1 MNKTPIILR
10 SLFAICVVA
19 VFVWSMFPL
28 KEADFY
34 DTFLKLSDDSKQ
46 EEAQKLVEQ
55 ARNLQKKTFKDADGK
70 EKKMYP
76 YPSNALEQAASDL
89 GKDGVPVKLSDLL
102 DSAIKRDALKTN
114 NDVISL
120 IRKNAAG
127 AVSLGI
133 DLAGGAEFLIQ
144 LKSNKGDDI
153 DFEKQRDNAI
163 ETIRKRLESQNFY
176 ECEIAPAGQDLVS
189 VRVPVVGED
198 NVAQLEKLILT
209 SAQLDFRLVPV
220 DGAAKADAVYK
231 AYLVAKEQESDL
243 TPTDFYKR
251 YTLEHPEDAVL
262 AESDLLYTEE
272 ANGSRNYVLV
282 SKKVEMD
289 GKNIKDASV
298 TTDQYGQRM
307 ISLSFDDKGAVD
319 FANVTSANVKR
330 QLAIVL
336 DGKLYSAPVL
346 QTAITGGNAQITGN
360 FSEEEAK
367 SLADALV
374 SGSLPFEITVVS
386 RANIES
392 SVGKETIEKSIWSGI
407 IGTVLVMVFMLVYYR
422 VAGLVANISLLV
434 NALVMLGAIAAFDV
448 TLTLPG
454 IAGIILTIG
463 MAVDANVLIYERIRD
478 EIKGG
483 KSVPNAVNIGFD
495 RAFSAIFDSNL
506 TTLFVALILFWQG
519 SGSIKGFA
527 ITLAIGIFTTLF
539 TAVFLTR
546 IVFDLILRICGTKLK
561 TLTMMQFWPNPNIN
575 FIGLRK
581 FTMIFSGILVVGSL
595 ILMGIKGKD
604 MLGMDFTSGM
614 QILVEYKQME
624 GSSAKRITVDQIED
638 QLEKAGFDT
647 KATYKTSGTGEEQLD
662 IVVRDADGKYKGL
675 EAKDLDVEANKII
688 SALDA
693 ANKDW
698 KFTVAEGQTKWQGP
712 QISATFARTAIVAL
726 ICAMI
731 GMVIYLCIRFQFSY
745 SIAANIALV
754 HDVIVSLGIYL
765 ALGGQLTLQ
774 VVASLLTLIGYS
786 VNDTIVTFDRQRENL
801 TLMEGKNYFEVVNT
815 SVNQTLARTIL
826 TSLSVVLILVAQLIF
841 GGEGIKDFVL
851 VMLIGCFV
859 GCYSSIMISPLITAY
874 WHRKETNIREVAK
887 DTETEVEKEVE
898 A

>member
-1 MNKTPIILR
+1 MKKTPIILR
-10 SLFAICVVA
+10 SLFAVCVVA
-19 VFVWSMFPL
+19 VFAWSMFPL
-28 KEADFY
+28 QEADFY
-34 DTFLKLSDDSKQ
+34 DTFLSITDESRQ
-46 EEAQKLVEQ
+46 EEASKLVDH
-55 ARNLQKKTFKDADGK
+55 ARELQKKVVTDAEGK
-70 EKKMYP
+70 QKKLYT
-76 YPSNALEQAASDL
+76 YPSNALEQAAIDL

-102 DSAIKRDALKTN
+102 KKNIKRDTLKTN

-120 IRKNAAG
+120 IRKNASG
-127 AVSLGI
+127 AVHLGI

-144 LKSNKGDDI
+144 LKSNKSGDI

-176 ECEIAPAGQDLVS
+176 ECEIASAGQDLVS

-220 DGAAKADAVYK
+220 DGAAKAQQIFE
-231 AYLVAKEQESDL
+231 AYLAAKNQEDGNL
-243 TPTDFYKR
+243 TVEDFYKR
-251 YTLEHPEDAVL
+251 YTLEHPEDTVL
-262 AESDLLYTEE
+262 SESDLLYTEE
-272 ANGSRNYVLV
+272 ADGKRNYVLV
-282 SKKVEMD
+282 SRKVEMD
-289 GKNIKDASV
+289 GKNIKDADV

-407 IGTVLVMVFMLVYYR
+407 IGTVLVMIFMVIYYR
-422 VAGLVANISLLV
+422 LAGLVANISLLV
-434 NALVMLGAIAAFDV
+434 NALVLLGAIAAFDV

-454 IAGIILTIG
+454 IAGIVLTIG

-483 KSVPNAVNIGFD
+483 KSIANAVNIGFD

-506 TTLFVALILFWQG
+506 TTLFVAVILFWLG

-546 IVFDLILRICGTKLK
+546 IVFDLILRIAGPKLK
-561 TLTMMQFWPNPNIN
+561 TLKMMQFCTNPNFD
-575 FIGLRK
+575 FISMRK
-581 FTMIFSGILVVGSL
+581 ITIIVSGILVVGSL
-595 ILMGIKGKD
+595 VLMGVKGKD

-614 QILVEYKQME
+614 QILVEYKQAE
-624 GSSAKRITVDQIED
+624 GSSAKRITVDQIEK
-638 QLEKAGFDT
+638 QLAQAGYNT
-647 KATYKTSGTGEEQLD
+647 KATYKTSTTGDVQLD
-662 IVVRDADGKYKGL
+662 IVVRDAEGKYKGL
-675 EAKDLDVEANKII
+675 EASELDKEALNIAAALNK
-688 SALDA
+688 
-693 ANKDW
+693 ANDDW
-698 KFTVAEGQTKWQGP
+698 EFVVAEGQTKWQGP
-712 QISATFARTAIVAL
+712 QMSAAFARTSIIAL
-726 ICAMI
+726 ICSMI

-815 SVNQTLARTIL
+815 SINQTLGRTIL
-826 TSLSVVLILVAQLIF
+826 TSLSVVLILVSQLIF

-874 WHRKETNIREVAK
+874 WHKKESNIREVAK
-887 DTETEVEKEVE
+887 DNGMEKEVE